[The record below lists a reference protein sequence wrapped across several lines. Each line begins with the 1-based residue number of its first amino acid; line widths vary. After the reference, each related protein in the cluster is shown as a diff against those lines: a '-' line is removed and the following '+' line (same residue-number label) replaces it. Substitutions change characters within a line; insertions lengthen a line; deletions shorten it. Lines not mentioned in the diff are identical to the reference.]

1 MSEAIYLA
9 CDFSGI
15 QRYVLAVRSVGK
27 AQAKRLR
34 ARSFLL
40 ELYEHA
46 ALATTIDRLGT
57 AAEDV
62 LLSGGG
68 GFLVRLPPETAP
80 GRLEELATEL
90 QRKLWDETGGEVQ
103 LSMGWDATPLGARA
117 QMEYRKRRPGSSIL
131 QAGGAW
137 DEGGLS
143 RPPLGEPCDICG
155 QSPGQQRIREEDED
169 ALHCVSCLKARRLGE
184 RLTDWQWMRRSAGQG
199 RERVL
204 GVGFEPVQNQTSD
217 GSFRVGRWIPLGAD
231 ARTPL
236 TFEEMSAR
244 AQGDN
249 RLAVLKADV
258 DDMGVKVGQ
267 IAALDSPEGKPY
279 ERLQSFSRSLHTFF
293 VEKVQDMLREC
304 WPLIYTIY
312 AGGDDLLLVGP
323 WNVTLDFAGFLAKE
337 FKSGPGREYDSLAE
351 EFRPGQ
357 GGEYDRLTLSAGV
370 ALVSYRV
377 PIRHS
382 VERGEELLEQAK
394 GREGKN
400 SCAALGAVWPWDSHD
415 AVVGDGKRLARWV
428 SEGLA
433 SRSLLHRL
441 LRLAE
446 SHEPARSARW
456 SYQVHRNVRQDR
468 RTAELLGW
476 ASRTMYYLEGDG
488 QLAAEA
494 AASLRYALL
503 ATRGR

>member
-1 MSEAIYLA
+1 MSEFIYLA

-15 QRYVLAVRSVGK
+15 QRYVLAVKSAGK

-46 ALATTIDRLGT
+46 ALATTIDRLGAT
-57 AAEDV
+57 AEDV
-62 LLSGGG
+62 LVSGGG
-68 GFLVRLPPETAP
+68 GFTVRLPPETAP
-80 GRLEELATEL
+80 ASMEDLAAEL
-90 QRKLWDETGGEVQ
+90 QRKLWEETGGELQ
-103 LSMGWDATPLGARA
+103 ISMGWDPTPLGARA

-131 QAGGAW
+131 QADESW
-137 DEGGLS
+137 DEGSLS
-143 RPPLGEPCDICG
+143 RPPLGEPCDVCG
-155 QSPGQQRIREEDED
+155 QSPGQERKQDEDED
-169 ALHCVSCLKARRLGE
+169 ALHCENCLKARRLGE
-184 RLTDWQWMRRSAGQG
+184 RLTDWQWMLRTAGQG
-199 RERVL
+199 AEWVL
-204 GVGFEPVQNQTSD
+204 GVEFEPVQPLTP
-217 GSFRVGRWIPLGAD
+217 GSFRVGRWIPQGGD
-231 ARTPL
+231 CRGPL
-236 TFEEMSAR
+236 TFEEMSEKT
-244 AQGDN
+244 QGDN

-267 IAALDSPEGKPY
+267 IAALDSLEGKPY

-293 VEKVQDMLREC
+293 VEKVQDMLKES

-323 WNVTLDFAGFLAKE
+323 WNVTLDFAGALAKE
-337 FKSGPGREYDSLAE
+337 FEAGPGREYG
-351 EFRPGQ
+351 PM
-357 GGEYDRLTLSAGV
+357 TLSAGV

-377 PIRHS
+377 PVRHS
-382 VERGEELLEQAK
+382 VERGEKLLEQAK

-400 SCAALGAVWPWDSHD
+400 SCAALDAVWSWDSHD
-415 AVVGDGKRLARWV
+415 EVVGDGKKLARWTKDY
-428 SEGLA
+428 LL

-446 SHEPARSARW
+446 SDDSARAARW
-456 SYQVHRNVRQDR
+456 SYQVHRNVRDKQR
-468 RTAELLGW
+468 GKELLGW
-476 ASRTMYYLEGDG
+476 ASRTMYYLEGDE
-488 QLAAEA
+488 QLAAQA